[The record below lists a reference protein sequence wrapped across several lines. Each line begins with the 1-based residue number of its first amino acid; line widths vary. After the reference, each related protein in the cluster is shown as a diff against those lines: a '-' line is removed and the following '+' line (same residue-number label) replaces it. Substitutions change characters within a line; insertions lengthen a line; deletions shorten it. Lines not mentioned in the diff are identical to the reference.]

1 MSRNPFKWMVRPML
15 VLPLMLTFS
24 CKQATQQKL
33 PPPEIQVI
41 EVIQKDF
48 PLVREFVGQ
57 TYGLADIAIRA
68 RVEGFL
74 EGIHF
79 EEGRTVRKGQLLYT
93 IDPQPFLAKEA
104 EALSGVAEAKTLLVK
119 AESDLNR
126 IRPLAEINAVSQ
138 SDLDFAVA
146 QQGAAQASVEA
157 AEAALRAARI
167 QLGYTRMY
175 SPLNGVIGRTEAKI
189 GDFVG
194 KEPNPVVLN
203 TVSDIDAIQVR
214 FFLTEN
220 EYIYLS
226 NYYSTGGTAD
236 ENLNPR
242 RKNTLTLLLAD
253 GSVYG
258 EKGSIDFID
267 RSIDPS
273 TGSILIQGSF
283 PNPKHSLRP
292 GQFARVRVDF
302 ETISGALLVPQ
313 RCITD
318 IQGQQFIYVVNQN
331 NEIEY
336 RQVVAPVSKEGLS
349 WVESGLKPGETV
361 VFEGLQ
367 KVRSGMTVKPVLTEF
382 TVPVKEAA
390 SSASSQ

>member
-1 MSRNPFKWMVRPML
+1 MHSGTILITPRASRQLAGGSTSSRGPGDRGHPER
-15 VLPLMLTFS
+15 FS
-24 CKQATQQKL
+24 
-33 PPPEIQVI
+33 PGEGIS
-41 EVIQKDF
+41 
-48 PLVREFVGQ
+48 GQ

-79 EEGRTVRKGQLLYT
+79 EEGRTVKKGQLLYT

-104 EALSGVAEAKTLLVK
+104 EALGVVAEAKTLLVK
-119 AESDLNR
+119 AESDLSR

-146 QQGAAQASVEA
+146 QQGATEASVEA

-175 SPLNGVIGRTEAKI
+175 SPLNGVIGRTQAKI

-203 TVSDIDAIQVR
+203 TVSDIESIQVR

-226 NYYSTGGTAD
+226 NFYATGASEED
-236 ENLNPR
+236 LNPR

-253 GSVYG
+253 GSIYG
-258 EKGSIDFID
+258 EKGSIDFVD
-267 RSIDPS
+267 RSIDPR
-273 TGSILIQGSF
+273 TGSILIQDSF
-283 PNPKHSLRP
+283 P
-292 GQFARVRVDF
+292 
-302 ETISGALLVPQ
+302 
-313 RCITD
+313 
-318 IQGQQFIYVVNQN
+318 IQNI
-331 NEIEY
+331 
-336 RQVVAPVSKEGLS
+336 P
-349 WVESGLKPGETV
+349 
-361 VFEGLQ
+361 
-367 KVRSGMTVKPVLTEF
+367 
-382 TVPVKEAA
+382 
-390 SSASSQ
+390 

>member
-1 MSRNPFKWMVRPML
+1 MSRKNYLWLAKLIV
-15 VLPLMLTFS
+15 VLPFILASS
-24 CKQATQQKL
+24 CKQETQQAP
-33 PPPEIQVI
+33 PPPEVQVI

-57 TYGLADIAIRA
+57 TFGQSDIAIRA

-79 EEGRTVRKGQLLYT
+79 EEGRNVHKNQLLYT

-126 IRPLAEINAVSQ
+126 IRPLAEINAVSK

-146 QQGAAQASVEA
+146 QYGATEASLEA

-167 QLGYTRMY
+167 QLGYTKMY
-175 SPLNGVIGRTEAKI
+175 SPIEGIIGRTQAKI

-194 KEPNPVVLN
+194 REPNPVVLN
-203 TVSDIDAIQVR
+203 TVSNIESVQVR

-220 EYIYLS
+220 EYIFLTS
-226 NYYSTGGTAD
+226 YYGTTSVEED
-236 ENLNPR
+236 LKPQ
-242 RKNTLTLLLAD
+242 RKNTLTLVLAD
-253 GSVYG
+253 GSIHDQ
-258 EKGSIDFID
+258 KGSIDFID
-267 RSIDPS
+267 RSIDPR

-283 PNPKHSLRP
+283 LNPDRNLRP
-292 GQFARVRVDF
+292 GQFARILVDF
-302 ETISGALLVPQ
+302 ETIPGALLVPQ

-318 IQGQQFIYVVNQN
+318 LQGKQFLYVVSPED
-331 NEIEY
+331 EIEY
-336 RQVVAPVSKEGLS
+336 RQVVAHVGKQGIA
-349 WVESGLKPGETV
+349 WVESGLNPGEKV

-367 KVRSGMTVKPVLTEF
+367 KVSSGMKVKPVLTEY
-382 TVPVKEAA
+382 VLPENDA
-390 SSASSQ
+390 SSASSSQ